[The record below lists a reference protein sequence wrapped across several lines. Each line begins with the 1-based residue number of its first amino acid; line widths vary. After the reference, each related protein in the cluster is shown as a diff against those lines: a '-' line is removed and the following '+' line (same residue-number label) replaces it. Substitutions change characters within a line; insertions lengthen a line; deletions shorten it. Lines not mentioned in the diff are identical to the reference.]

1 MLEKLNMN
9 SIITRCDDL
18 VREKEFALGVIMIV
32 AGILVM
38 FGLAK
43 FTGLGLM
50 VYGLAQVF
58 WGKEKIVQTIEEHH
72 HHHHHNKPKHKKAPR
87 KNNG

>member
-1 MLEKLNMN
+1 MLEQLKDR
-9 SIITRCDDL
+9 IRDRDIG
-18 VREKEFALGVIMIV
+18 LGVIMIV
-32 AGILVM
+32 SGILVW

-43 FTGLGLM
+43 FVGLGLV

-58 WGKEKIVQTIEEHH
+58 WGKEKIIQTIEEH

-87 KNNG
+87 KKN

>member
-1 MLEKLNMN
+1 MLEKLE
-9 SIITRCDDL
+9 DF
-18 VREKEFALGVIMIV
+18 VRDREVGLGIIMIV
-32 AGILVM
+32 AGTLVM
-38 FGLAK
+38 FELAK

-50 VYGLAQVF
+50 VYGLVQVF
-58 WGKEKIVQTIEEHH
+58 WGKEKIIQTIEEHH

>member
-1 MLEKLNMN
+1 MLEQLK
-9 SIITRCDDL
+9 DV
-18 VREKEFALGVIMIV
+18 VREREFGLGVIMIV

-38 FGLAK
+38 FELAK

-58 WGKEKIVQTIEEHH
+58 WGKEKIIQTIEEHH
-72 HHHHHNKPKHKKAPR
+72 HNHHHNKPKQKKAPR
-87 KNNG
+87 KKNG